1 MDFRVANMRVTPC
14 CAQTR
19 TQSAGAIPPS
29 VCLAPHMA
37 SLTRIWSKLIVI
49 PKKFCAKRFECFFG
63 MFVRL
68 LS

>member
-1 MDFRVANMRVTPC
+1 M
-14 CAQTR
+14 
-19 TQSAGAIPPS
+19 SE
-29 VCLAPHMA
+29 
-37 SLTRIWSKLIVI
+37 LTRIWSKLIVI